1 MASLIDIVPLM
12 FLLVTT
18 FYHFGEARIIE
29 VGGSLD
35 AWKVPESPNHTLSHW
50 AESVRFQVGDA
61 LLFKYDSKMDSVLQ
75 VTEENYEKCNT
86 EKPLKEHKDGYTT
99 VKLDVS
105 GPYFFISGAPTGNC
119 AKGEKVTVVVQ
130 SPNHQPMPKP
140 GPAAVTPTIPPKPST
155 TSAAPAPAPPT
166 PSPKSS
172 TSMPAP
178 APAPAKSSAVGL
190 VAGTGI
196 FWASTLVAV
205 IGLAFV

>member
-1 MASLIDIVPLM
+1 MVSLISIVSVV
-12 FLLVTT
+12 FLLFTT
-18 FYHFGEARIIE
+18 FYHFGEARIIN

-35 AWKVPESPNHTLSHW
+35 AWKVPESPNHSLNHW

-61 LLFKYDSKMDSVLQ
+61 LLFKYDSKIDSVLQ
-75 VTEENYEKCNT
+75 VTKENYEKCNT
-86 EKPLKEHKDGYTT
+86 QKPLEEHKDGYTT

-105 GPYFFISGAPTGNC
+105 GPYYFISGAPSGNC

-130 SPNHQPMPKP
+130 SPNHPKP
-140 GPAAVTPTIPPKPST
+140 GPAAVTPTLPPKPST
-155 TSAAPAPAPPT
+155 TPAAPAPAPPT

-172 TSMPAP
+172 TSTMAP

-190 VAGTGI
+190 VAGSGI

-205 IGLAFV
+205 IGLAFA

>member
-1 MASLIDIVPLM
+1 MVSLINIVSVV
-12 FLLVTT
+12 FLLFTT
-18 FYHFGEARIIE
+18 FYHFGEARIIN

-35 AWKVPESPNHTLSHW
+35 AWKVPESPNHSLNHW

-75 VTEENYEKCNT
+75 VTKENYEKCNT
-86 EKPLKEHKDGYTT
+86 QKPLEEHKDGYTT

-105 GPYFFISGAPTGNC
+105 GPYYFISGAPSGNC

-130 SPNHQPMPKP
+130 SPNHPKP
-140 GPAAVTPTIPPKPST
+140 GPAAVTPTLPPKPST
-155 TSAAPAPAPPT
+155 TPAAPAPAPPT

-172 TSMPAP
+172 TSTMAP

-190 VAGTGI
+190 VAGNGI

-205 IGLAFV
+205 IGLAFA

>member
-1 MASLIDIVPLM
+1 MVSLINIVSVV
-12 FLLVTT
+12 FLLFTT
-18 FYHFGEARIIE
+18 FYHFGEARIIN

-35 AWKVPESPNHTLSHW
+35 AWKVPESPNHSLNHW

-61 LLFKYDSKMDSVLQ
+61 LLFKYDSKIDSVLQ
-75 VTEENYEKCNT
+75 VTKENYEKCNT
-86 EKPLKEHKDGYTT
+86 QKPLEEHKDGYTT

-105 GPYFFISGAPTGNC
+105 GPYYFISGAPSGNC

-130 SPNHQPMPKP
+130 SPNHPKP
-140 GPAAVTPTIPPKPST
+140 GPAAVTPTLPPKPST
-155 TSAAPAPAPPT
+155 TPAAPAPAPPT

-172 TSMPAP
+172 TSTMAP

-190 VAGTGI
+190 VAGNGI

-205 IGLAFV
+205 IGLAFA

>member
-50 AESVRFQVGDA
+50 AESVRFQVGDI

-75 VTEENYEKCNT
+75 VTEENYVKCNT

-140 GPAAVTPTIPPKPST
+140 GPAAVTPTLPPKPST
-155 TSAAPAPAPPT
+155 TPASPAPAPPT
-166 PSPKSS
+166 PPKSS
-172 TSMPAP
+172 TSTPAP

-190 VAGTGI
+190 VAGNGI
-196 FWASTLVAV
+196 FWALIVAF
-205 IGLAFV
+205 IGLVFV